1 MRLLKEIEKKA
12 EMILKDV
19 DVKSIRRASGIL
31 RARFRLDKKTSILL
45 IKRLKRKKALKLGI
59 SRF

>member
-31 RARFRLDKKTSILL
+31 RARFRLDKKQAS
-45 IKRLKRKKALKLGI
+45 
-59 SRF
+59 F